1 MMEADALNLS
11 QLLRE
16 RVLEPM
22 KRSFVGKDEII
33 DLLGLCLVAR
43 ENLFLLGPPGTAKS
57 ALVHQLAG
65 RIRGRVFDYLL
76 TRFTEPNEIFG
87 PFDIRKL
94 RDGELET
101 NTEGMLPEADF
112 VFLDELLN
120 SNSAILNSLLM
131 VLNERVFRRGR
142 ETRALH
148 TLMVV
153 GASNHLPEDESLQA
167 LIDRFLVRVGCYN
180 VADEDLEQVLVAG
193 WKLDGQA
200 PESSIQLSV
209 EDVRKLQSLVKEV
222 DLSAVLPRYAELVQK
237 FRRAGMTISDRRA
250 VKLQNLLA
258 ASAILCGRLKANH
271 TDVWVLRY
279 VWNSEEEQEVLA
291 ALVKQ
296 ALEAADEGDLEACHP
311 QARIAEAP
319 DPERLAGDLM
329 QIGSELTAAEGNA
342 VQRSVVRDKLA
353 LLATRCQWVTD
364 ARQRTELEQ
373 MANELWTR
381 IGADA

>member
-1 MMEADALNLS
+1 MEADALNLS
-11 QLLRE
+11 QLLRQ

-22 KRSFVGKDEII
+22 KQSFVGKDEII

-142 ETRALH
+142 ETRTLQ

-180 VADEDLEQVLVAG
+180 VADDDLQQVLVAG
-193 WKLDGQA
+193 WKLDGA
-200 PESSIQLSV
+200 LLANNAQLSV
-209 EDVRKLQSLVKEV
+209 EDVRKLQAMVKQV
-222 DLSAVLPRYAELVQK
+222 DLSAVLTRYAELIQRL
-237 FRRAGMTISDRRA
+237 RRSGMTISDRRA

-258 ASAILCGRLKANH
+258 ASAILCGRMKANH

-279 VWNSEEEQEVLA
+279 VWNSEEEQDVLA

-296 ALEAADEGDLEACHP
+296 ALEAADDGERAAGHP
-311 QARIAEAP
+311 QSRIAEAP
-319 DPERLAGDLM
+319 DPERLASDLT
-329 QIGSELTAAEGNA
+329 QLGSELAAVEGDSA
-342 VQRSVVRDKLA
+342 EHSVLRDKLA
-353 LLATRCQWVTD
+353 LLSTRCQWVTD

-381 IGADA
+381 IGASA